1 MHNFE
6 TLHMMP
12 QMLRNEGDIEGDSG
26 YEYPEKYRNK
36 LYLMQDKIVLFEKR
50 KFYEFPVIL
59 ITALIE
65 IIVKE
70 FINIEQLTIFKNSL
84 IEDQEHRLSEIVE
97 KLKYELSDNGSNK
110 INEIR
115 NALVY
120 LEKNSLDKISIIEGQ
135 INSISSNISEYTIKT
150 VNAELETVY
159 ANFENAIVNI
169 VKEEVNNIRNEL
181 TASENKLKPAQIMLY
196 KEMGMNLDEIIKLKH
211 ENLL

>member
-6 TLHMMP
+6 TLHIMP